1 MVRVLGGLSQTR
13 DGGLTV
19 EVVLGV
25 LFPIVVL
32 GGAFFGLI
40 VVLARRSGRDIG
52 ATLRR
57 FFQQGMLLALVILVA
72 TGVTGLLSASDP
84 DVVAGP
90 GYLAFMLS
98 CVIVCAPALLLV
110 ARRGRRR
117 AGGGSGFSAGGYLVL
132 AELISLVTA
141 ATGLSLWA
149 GSLLEGRFD
158 IAPASVMLVWGTVWG
173 MHHRMGRPGR
183 RQHGVLAGSLI
194 GLVTVSVFGVL
205 VLTWVFERAYDAATG
220 AVMLVRDAGA
230 FRQPLI
236 ELVVGSAI
244 WLRYWAMLGQ
254 HGERTTL
261 WRAYVL
267 LAGVVGGLFAALV
280 GVWNLA
286 YLTLD
291 WWFGSP
297 IGPAGPHFR
306 QLPVTLAL
314 VIVGGVVW
322 RYHNTVM
329 RSERPGKRTEVDRAH
344 DYTVAGVGLIATVGG
359 AAAVI
364 AAAVQ
369 ALTPATVLYPTDRSE
384 FVAAVTVL
392 LVGAPLWWR
401 QWTGIQRVRSADPS
415 SEVASPTRRIYLIAL
430 FGLGGVVA
438 LVSLLVLVYRAL
450 EQVLGPGVGTGT
462 VLAIRWPLALV
473 ATVGLTAAYHRTVRR
488 TDLLVMPGETR
499 REAPPEAVRSLTLV
513 ARDGGLVAE
522 ALAERTGVRVRY
534 LERTDGHGRPPALEE
549 MMEILDDR
557 PEPHLLII
565 SLQDGLEII
574 PYDG

>member
-1 MVRVLGGLSQTR
+1 MEIVLAF
-13 DGGLTV
+13 
-19 EVVLGV
+19 
-25 LFPIVVL
+25 LFPVLLL

-40 VVLARRSGRDIG
+40 LVLARRSGRDIG

-72 TGVTGLLSASDP
+72 TGVTGLLSAADP

-98 CVIVCAPALLLV
+98 CVIVCTPALLLV

-117 AGGGSGFSAGGYLVL
+117 AGGWSGFSAGGYLVL

-149 GSLLEGRFD
+149 RSLLEGRFD
-158 IAPASVMLVWGTVWG
+158 IAPASVMLVWGTVWAV
-173 MHHRMGRPGR
+173 HHRMERSDR

-205 VLTWVFERAYDAATG
+205 ALTWVFERAYDAVAG

-230 FRQPLI
+230 FRQPLV
-236 ELVVGSAI
+236 ELVVGTAI

-254 HGERTTL
+254 HRERTTL

-267 LAGVVGGLFAALV
+267 LAGVVGGLFTALV

-306 QLPVTLAL
+306 ELPMTLAL
-314 VIVGGVVW
+314 IIVGGVVW
-322 RYHNTVM
+322 KYHDTVM
-329 RSERPGKRTEVDRAH
+329 RSERPEMRTEVDRAH

-359 AAAVI
+359 TAAVI

-369 ALTPATVLYPTDRSE
+369 ALTPATVLYPSDRSE

-401 QWTGIQRVRSADPS
+401 HWTRIQRIRGADPS

-473 ATVGLTAAYHRTVRR
+473 ITVGLTAAYHRTVRR
-488 TDLLVMPGETR
+488 TDLLEAPDPEIR
-499 REAPPEAVRSLTLV
+499 REAPPEVVRSLTLV
-513 ARDGGLVAE
+513 ARDSRPVAE
-522 ALAERTGVRVRY
+522 ALAEQTAVRVRY
-534 LERTDGHGRPPALEE
+534 LERTDGVGRPLALEE
-549 MMEILDDR
+549 VLEVLHDH
-557 PEPHLLII
+557 PGAHLLIV
-565 SLQDGLEII
+565 SGEDGVGII
-574 PYDG
+574 PYEG

>member
-1 MVRVLGGLSQTR
+1 M
-13 DGGLTV
+13 V
-19 EVVLGV
+19 EV
-25 LFPIVVL
+25 LFALVPILLL

-40 VVLARRSGRDIG
+40 ALLARRSRRDIG
-52 ATLRR
+52 TTLRR
-57 FFQQGMLLALVILVA
+57 FFQQGMLLTLVILVA
-72 TGVTGLLSASDP
+72 TGVSGLLSAADP

-98 CVIVCAPALLLV
+98 CVIVGGPALFLA
-110 ARRGRRR
+110 ARRERRR
-117 AGGGSGFSAGGYLVL
+117 TDRSERPGFGGDGYLVL

-141 ATGLSLWA
+141 ATGLSLW
-149 GSLLEGRFD
+149 GESLLEGRFD
-158 IAPASVMLVWGTVWG
+158 IAPAAVALVWGTVWAA
-173 MHHRMGRPGR
+173 HHRLGGMRGRSDSL
-183 RQHGVLAGSLI
+183 QYGVLAGSLI
-194 GLVTVSVFGVL
+194 GLAAGAVFGIL
-205 VLTWVFERAYDAATG
+205 ILTSIFERAYDSLAGAAVVARGTG
-220 AVMLVRDAGA
+220 AL
-230 FRQPLI
+230 RQPLV
-236 ELVVGSAI
+236 ELVVAGAI

-254 HGERTTL
+254 HLERSTV

-267 LAGVVGGLFAALV
+267 LAGVVGGLFTALA

-306 QLPVTLAL
+306 ELPVTLAL
-314 VIVGGVVW
+314 IIVGGVVW
-322 RYHNTVM
+322 RYHHTVM
-329 RSERPGKRTEVDRAH
+329 RSEGPEKRTEVDRAH

-359 AAAVI
+359 TAAVI

-369 ALTPATVLYPTDRSE
+369 ALTPATVLYPSDRSE
-384 FVAAVTVL
+384 LVAAVTVL

-401 QWTGIQRVRSADPS
+401 HWTGIQRIRSAHPS
-415 SEVASPTRRIYLIAL
+415 AEVASPTRRIYLIAL

-450 EQVLGPGVGTGT
+450 EQILGPGVGTGT

-473 ATVGLTAAYHRTVRR
+473 ITVGLTAAYHRTVRR
-488 TDLLVMPGETR
+488 TDLAEMPAPETGSD
-499 REAPPEAVRSLTLV
+499 AFPEAVRSVTLV
-513 ARDGGLVAE
+513 ARDGRQVAE
-522 ALAERTGVRVRY
+522 ALGEQTAVRVRY
-534 LERTDGHGRPPALEE
+534 LERTDGHGRRLALEE
-549 MMEILDDR
+549 VMEILDDR

-565 SLQDGLEII
+565 SGKEGVRII